1 MQRGSKHVL
10 SHAAIYLV
18 ARGLPGVVAF
28 CAIPLFTRLL
38 DPGAYGWYAQVIA
51 TVGMLNA
58 LLFQWLR
65 LSLSRYLAAY
75 AGNEAKLKS
84 TLITTALVIIGTL
97 GMLAAVAALLPW
109 FAEWRGVIAIGW
121 TMLAVQSLFELA
133 NEYSRA
139 SLNPWQFMVL
149 QLTRSGAMVGVGALL
164 VKSGFSWSG
173 PLIGLASGMSL
184 GIAYAGVRDWRD
196 VRFGIDRAILGK
208 LCRYGLPLSLTVAL
222 AVVIST
228 SDRFLIAGFLGD
240 DAAGLYS
247 AAFDFTCQTLTLLM
261 MVINLAVFPMAVR
274 AWESGGPEAA
284 REQMRHNASLLVA
297 IGLPCVV
304 GLTVLAPGIAHN
316 FFGESFRAAAIQII
330 PLIAL
335 GAFLEGLKAYHF
347 DSAFQFVHQT
357 IYQVWIVLVVAIVNI
372 AVNLFAIPRWGIG
385 GAAVVSAGAYVL
397 SIGLTIAIGRR
408 HFALPFPMA
417 SVLRAALACLAM
429 AALLWPF
436 RALVSPGALAAQ
448 VVGAAA
454 LYGTVLVATNF
465 LGLRDGLCDLIQR
478 RMARGDVSDVAR
490 AGRDPNPTRLAETN

>member
-1 MQRGSKHVL
+1 
-10 SHAAIYLV
+10 LV

-28 CAIPLFTRLL
+28 CAIPLFTRLI
-38 DPGAYGWYAQVIA
+38 DPGAYGRYAMVIA
-51 TVGMLNA
+51 TVAMLNA

-65 LSLSRYLAAY
+65 LSLARYLAAY
-75 AGNEAKLKS
+75 EGNEAKLKG
-84 TLITTALVIIGTL
+84 TLVTTAALII
-97 GMLAAVAALLPW
+97 AAL
-109 FAEWRGVIAIGW
+109 GVIAGVAMLLPQFADRRDIIALGW
-121 TMLAVQSLFELA
+121 VMLLVQALFELCS
-133 NEYSRA
+133 EYSRA
-139 SLNPWQFMVL
+139 SLNPWQFMTL
-149 QLTRSGAMVGVGALL
+149 QLARSGAMLGVGALL
-164 VKSGFSWSG
+164 VKLGFSWFG
-173 PLIGLASGMSL
+173 PLIGLATGMGL
-184 GIAYAGVRDWRD
+184 GIVYAGFRDWRD
-196 VRFGIDRAILGK
+196 VRFGIDREILVK

-228 SDRFLIAGFLGD
+228 SDRFLIAAFLGD
-240 DAAGLYS
+240 DAAGLY
-247 AAFDFTCQTLTLLM
+247 AVGYDFTAQTLTLLM

-274 AWESGGPEAA
+274 AWESGGPDAA

-304 GLTVLAPGIAHN
+304 GLSVLAPGIAHC
-316 FFGESFRAAAIQII
+316 FFGESYRAAAIAII
-330 PLIAL
+330 PFIAA

-357 IYQVWIVLVVAIVNI
+357 IYQVWIVLFVAIVNI
-372 AVNLFAIPRWGIG
+372 ALNLVAIPRWGIQ

-408 HFALPFPMA
+408 HFALPFPVS
-417 SVLRAALACLAM
+417 SVVRAALACVAM

-448 VVGAAA
+448 IAGAAA

-478 RMARGDVSDVAR
+478 RMVRGDVSDVAR
-490 AGRDPNPTRLAETN
+490 AGREQSPTRLAETN